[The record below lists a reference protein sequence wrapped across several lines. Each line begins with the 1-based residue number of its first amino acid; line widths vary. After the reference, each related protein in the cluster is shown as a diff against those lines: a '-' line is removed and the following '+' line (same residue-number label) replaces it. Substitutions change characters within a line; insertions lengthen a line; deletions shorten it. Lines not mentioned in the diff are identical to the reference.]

1 MPDLM
6 WLECVS
12 SFLQDGGIEAM
23 DWPPVPQKLDPI
35 EHIWDLMSRT
45 IHQRHVA
52 PQTVQELADAL
63 VQVLGGDP
71 SGDHPPPHQE
81 HAQGDS
87 IATGSVPQDWRIANV
102 VPIFKK
108 GSKSEP
114 GNYRQVPGPQDGSH
128 DLLLECD
135 VAAVDSIRQHLQV
148 YNFRQRVDV
157 RPCPELSV
165 WALIQEKQDPPV
177 GTLPT
182 LGPLCVPDPRCP
194 EMGCRMVAE
203 TGQNVRDLLPGAE
216 LGSVQD
222 YRRHRYRHGLPEGV
236 QDLPPGV
243 ALPLESNLAYMNGI
257 SFSKGCY
264 VGQELTARTHHTG
277 VIRKRL
283 VPVRLSSP
291 RSAECE
297 GSEISTMSGKAA
309 GKYRAGEADLGLA
322 LLRLAHVGEELQMT
336 AGGGAPVSVTASV
349 PGWWPRPGEGV

>member
-1 MPDLM
+1 MRLLSPL
-6 WLECVS
+6 LRPGLRRLSTACFPLAEVRGLLRLRGPNIE
-12 SFLQDGGIEAM
+12 SFLQGLMTNDAERLKDGAM
-23 DWPPVPQKLDPI
+23 YAHL
-35 EHIWDLMSRT
+35 LN
-45 IHQRHVA
+45 
-52 PQTVQELADAL
+52 VQGRSLYDVIL
-63 VQVLGGDP
+63 
-71 SGDHPPPHQE
+71 
-81 HAQGDS
+81 
-87 IATGSVPQDWRIANV
+87 
-102 VPIFKK
+102 
-108 GSKSEP
+108 
-114 GNYRQVPGPQDGSH
+114 YRVPGPQDGSH

-157 RPCPELSV
+157 RPCPELSM

>member
-1 MPDLM
+1 MRLLSPLLRP
-6 WLECVS
+6 WLRRVS
-12 SFLQDGGIEAM
+12 SACFPLAEVRGLLRLRGPNIESFLQG
-23 DWPPVPQKLDPI
+23 
-35 EHIWDLMSRT
+35 LMTNDAERL
-45 IHQRHVA
+45 RHGAVYA
-52 PQTVQELADAL
+52 HLLNVQGRSLYDVL
-63 VQVLGGDP
+63 V
-71 SGDHPPPHQE
+71 
-81 HAQGDS
+81 
-87 IATGSVPQDWRIANV
+87 
-102 VPIFKK
+102 
-108 GSKSEP
+108 
-114 GNYRQVPGPQDGSH
+114 YRVPGPQDGSQ

-177 GTLPT
+177 GALPMPD
-182 LGPLCVPDPRCP
+182 PLCVPDPRCP
-194 EMGCRMVAE
+194 EMGCRMVAQ

-216 LGSVQD
+216 LGTVQD

-283 VPVRLSSP
+283 VPVCLSSP

-297 GSEISTMSGKAA
+297 GSDLTTMSGKSA
-309 GKYRAGEADLGLA
+309 GKYRAGEEDLGLA

-336 AGGGAPVSVTASV
+336 AGGGAPVRVTASV
-349 PGWWPRPGEGV
+349 PGWWPCPGDGV